1 MSNATERTRPTRFAA
16 NLYLIVG
23 IAALILSGGSN
34 TTLAHYLIGSA
45 VEIGLALLIFLFLRI
60 ENVPAR
66 SALRIRR
73 PDSSTV
79 GLAVAMVPAFWLSGI
94 VLNLIAVMIF
104 GYVTPM
110 PPSAFPSNGVQ
121 AIALAVTTMIVA
133 PVCEELMFRGY
144 VFRAYERHRT
154 WIAIGVTSL
163 IFALYHLRLQ
173 GVFALIPISIGL
185 GVITWRTQSVL
196 PSMAMHAAYNG
207 ISTLI
212 MIATSFFSMQ
222 SVGIITG
229 MAVCLGLL
237 ALPLSVLA
245 LLALWKRAKPDIK
258 EPIEQETGWL
268 RWAWMIPL
276 IGLMLVYGYG
286 AASEFLLGR
295 FPQRLSSQ
303 ELALTVPEDW
313 QEPTKLM
320 YEIQNPTGDPLGDAE
335 CFRLPAESDYNL
347 RCTAS
352 YEGYDLFEEF
362 PGLSQFDAE
371 KVLETFDL
379 PEGMPSLSNM
389 LRGDPGAWSVD
400 ATWAGTAADRPLS
413 LQAFKGTQGSMTR
426 TVTTTLTSEPTTAL
440 TAELPGGRDA
450 TVTPEG
456 DELFLGNE
464 WPWRLEGLPFELGY
478 GGTVTLVTLDRD
490 GHPISHQ
497 AFVQVR
503 GGEPTWT
510 DNDTVI
516 TWRVTITYEDP
527 EERTLTAWYRAKPP
541 HTLVR
546 YDDGEVSYVLRST
559 DEISAGELDDLLH

>member
-1 MSNATERTRPTRFAA
+1 MSEGTERKRPTRFAA
-16 NLYLIVG
+16 NLYLVVG
-23 IAALILSGGSN
+23 IAALILTGGSN
-34 TTLAHYLIGSA
+34 TTLAHYLVGSA
-45 VEIGLALLIFLFLRI
+45 VEIGLALLIVLFLRI
-60 ENVPAR
+60 ENVPAK
-66 SALRIRR
+66 SALRLRR
-73 PDSSTV
+73 PELSIV

-154 WIAIGVTSL
+154 WISIGVTGL

-229 MAVCLGLL
+229 MALCLGLL
-237 ALPLSVLA
+237 TLPISALA
-245 LLALWKRAKPDIK
+245 LLALWKRT
-258 EPIEQETGWL
+258 EPGISEPVEQETGWL

-276 IGLMLVYGYG
+276 TGLVLVYGYG

-295 FPQRLSSQ
+295 FPQRLSPQ
-303 ELALTVPEDW
+303 ELDLTVPEDW
-313 QEPTKLM
+313 QQPTKLT
-320 YEIQNPTGDPLGDAE
+320 YEVQNPMGDALGEAE
-335 CFRLPAESDYNL
+335 CFRHAAESDYTL
-347 RCTAS
+347 RCKAE
-352 YEGYDLFEEF
+352 YEGYNLLEEV

-371 KVLETFDL
+371 EVLDTFDL
-379 PEGMPSLSNM
+379 PEGMPSLRNM
-389 LRGDPGAWSVD
+389 FRGDPGAWHID
-400 ATWAGTAADRPLS
+400 AVWAGTSADQPLS
-413 LQAFKGTQGSMTR
+413 LQALRGTQTTMTR

-440 TAELPGGRDA
+440 TAELPEGRDA
-450 TVTPEG
+450 TVTLEG
-456 DELFLGNE
+456 DELFLMHE

-478 GGTVTLVTLDRD
+478 GGTVTLVTLDRT
-490 GHPISHQ
+490 GHPISRQ

-510 DNDTVI
+510 DEDTVI
-516 TWRVTITYEDP
+516 TWRVTMTYEDP

-541 HTLVR
+541 HMLIR
-546 YDDGEVSYVLRST
+546 YDDGEVSYVLRAT